1 MNIQNIFQTQSYE
14 LRCFL
19 KGAAM
24 SRKPL
29 VFNLSL
35 SDREKLETIID
46 DETSDTRTVLRCK
59 IILLTEEGIALQEI
73 ANLLGLSKVT
83 VNTCRQNYLRG
94 GLDALKSKKRP
105 GRPSK
110 LAKEI
115 LSNHF
120 HGSAD
125 KVISRLRQVLNV
137 KAKSDHVISVVN
149 LTGGLISCG
158 MCLSVV

>member
-1 MNIQNIFQTQSYE
+1 
-14 LRCFL
+14 
-19 KGAAM
+19 M

-29 VFNLSL
+29 VFNLSPT
-35 SDREKLETIID
+35 DRKNLANVID
-46 DETSDTRTVLRCK
+46 DEASDTRIALRCK
-59 IILLTEEGIALQEI
+59 IILLTEEGIPLQEI
-73 ANLLGLSKVT
+73 ANMLGLSKVT
-83 VNTCRQNYLRG
+83 VNTCRQNYLSG
-94 GLDALKSKKRP
+94 GIDALKSKKRP

-137 KAKSDHVISVVN
+137 KAKSDHLLNIVN

-158 MCLSVV
+158 MYLSVV